1 MGGARSVTR
10 LRVEPR
16 GPSLAVCQGLSGP
29 WGSYG
34 AVISFERGS
43 RGSGG
48 IWQLLAEDRDSF
60 RGGFFWG
67 GESMSLDAADQTGVG
82 CSQHFSSE
90 PGCHCHKSPA
100 AAPLSLSWNLCR

>member
-43 RGSGG
+43 RGSGASG
-48 IWQLLAEDRDSF
+48 SCWLRTETVSVGD
-60 RGGFFWG
+60 FF
-67 GESMSLDAADQTGVG
+67 GVG
-82 CSQHFSSE
+82 SL
-90 PGCHCHKSPA
+90 CH
-100 AAPLSLSWNLCR
+100 